1 MKKCR
6 FTKKVLLICAACLC
20 VAILAAGLWLYPH
33 YHEEAE
39 RRELYEQAVATLT
52 QTPLALDGSN
62 EVSEALL
69 VALANAEYAQ
79 PQNVILMIGD
89 GMGFNIIEAT
99 QRVYRDQLYQGKMA
113 MNHISFQSAQCTYSV
128 SSDITDSAAGATAL
142 GTGYKTL
149 NGTLAMD
156 YTLTDNFETVME
168 MAVEKGKSTGLVVTK
183 TVTDATPAAFV
194 AHVNERTLQ
203 EEIAAQ
209 QMNALTSGSL
219 DLLLGGGYS
228 YFEAEVNQDVLTQSV
243 AAGMNYTTS
252 WEEASAMG
260 IPLCGVFSEGNM
272 DTTDADLPKLAQMT
286 DLALRL
292 LDQDD
297 NGFFLM
303 VEGSQ
308 IDTFGHANNYEQMVQ
323 ECYDFDC
330 AVAVVLRYIA
340 MNPDTVL
347 VITADH
353 ETGDLWIPAVGT
365 ETNTGE
371 YDYTTLGHS
380 SKKVPVFAVGY
391 GIEALSGI
399 RENTDIGIFLASCLG
414 VTDIGQTST
423 LLKQENAVQTVFFGP
438 EHEAYSLSDGKLPEL
453 SNEDDLITVI
463 HVETSNP
470 GDTVLPV
477 PELAL
482 YTGKKYIYVEAQVD
496 YIQPGESL
504 VLSYTMPFD
513 YRTVPK
519 YSSADFSLVLPEG
532 ESSLTVGTVY
542 LTTRPF
548 GR

>member
-1 MKKCR
+1 MKKSR
-6 FTKKVLLICAACLC
+6 SAKKVMIIGAVCLCAA
-20 VAILAAGLWLYPH
+20 VLAAALWLYPGH
-33 YHEEAE
+33 REEAE
-39 RRELYEQAVATLT
+39 RRERYEQAVATLT

-62 EVSEALL
+62 EMSEALL
-69 VALANAEYAQ
+69 VALENAEYTQ

-89 GMGFNIIEAT
+89 GMGYNIIEAT
-99 QRVYRDQLYQGKMA
+99 QRVYRDRLYQGKMT
-113 MNHISFQSAQCTYSV
+113 MNHISFRSAQCTYSL

-142 GTGYKTL
+142 ATGYKTL
-149 NGTLAMD
+149 NGTLSMD
-156 YTLTDNFETVME
+156 YTMTDSFKTVLE
-168 MAVEKGKSTGLVVTK
+168 MAAKKGKSTGLVATK
-183 TVTDATPAAFV
+183 SVTDATPAAFIT
-194 AHVNERTLQ
+194 HVSERTLQ

-219 DLLLGGGYS
+219 DVLLGGGYG
-228 YFEAEVNQDVLTQSV
+228 YFEAEVNQDVMAQSLN
-243 AAGMNYTTS
+243 AGMNYTTS
-252 WEEASAMG
+252 WDTASAMG
-260 IPLCGVFSEGNM
+260 MPLCGVFSEGNM
-272 DTTDADLPKLAQMT
+272 DTTDAGLPKLAQMT

-292 LDQDD
+292 LDQDED
-297 NGFFLM
+297 GFFLM

-365 ETNTGE
+365 QDNAGE
-371 YDYTTLGHS
+371 YAYTTLGHS
-380 SKKVPVFAVGY
+380 NKKVPVFAVGY
-391 GIEALSGI
+391 GIEELSGI

-423 LLKQENAVQTVFFGP
+423 HLKQENAVQKVSFGA
-438 EHEAYSLSDGKLPEL
+438 EHEIYSLSDGKLPAL
-453 SNEDDLITVI
+453 TNADDLVTVI
-463 HVETSNP
+463 HVEATNS

-482 YTGKKYIYVEAQVD
+482 YTGKKYIYIEAQVD
-496 YIQPGESL
+496 FIQPGEDL
-504 VLSYTMPFD
+504 MLSYTIPFD
-513 YRTVPK
+513 YRAAQK
-519 YSSADFSLVLPEG
+519 YSGADFGLVLTEG
-532 ESSLTVGTVY
+532 ESCLDMGDAY

-548 GR
+548 GS